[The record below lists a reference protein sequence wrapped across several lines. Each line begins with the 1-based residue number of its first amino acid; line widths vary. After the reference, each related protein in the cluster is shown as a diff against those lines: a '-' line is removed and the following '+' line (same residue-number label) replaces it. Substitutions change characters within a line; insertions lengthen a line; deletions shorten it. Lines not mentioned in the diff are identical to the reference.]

1 MSWKEQKFLDYYDL
15 PITTIVEKEV
25 NVEFSM
31 SAETGTVIAD
41 IEIPEEML
49 KFERFRFTVY
59 HSPVANEG
67 GSYSGT
73 FQLYKLDG
81 GVSLLANSVFTYTS
95 ASSSFQTYA
104 SESAIVFLTPPIISN
119 LWGKTVQLRYNNSS
133 SMTKDKKSI
142 VRRVKLEAYTG
153 YSTRYSVRQMDSSVR
168 KVQRIKVNSIVN
180 PTVISAVNPEKTIVI
195 PPVRELTPIHIKGDV
210 EGYHQVIEFY

>member
-41 IEIPEEML
+41 IQIPEEMI
-49 KFERFRFTVY
+49 KFERLKVTVY

-73 FQLYKLDG
+73 FQLYKLEG
-81 GVSLLANSVFTYTS
+81 GVSLLTNSVFTYTS

-104 SESAIVFLTPPIISN
+104 SESAPIFLSPSHFPN
-119 LWGKTVQLRYNNSS
+119 FWGKTVQLRYSNTASI
-133 SMTKDKKSI
+133 TKDKKSL
-142 VRRVKLEAYTG
+142 VRRVKIEAYTG

-168 KVQRIKVNSIVN
+168 KVQRINVNSIVN

-195 PPVRELTPIHIKGDV
+195 PPVRELTPIHIKGDA